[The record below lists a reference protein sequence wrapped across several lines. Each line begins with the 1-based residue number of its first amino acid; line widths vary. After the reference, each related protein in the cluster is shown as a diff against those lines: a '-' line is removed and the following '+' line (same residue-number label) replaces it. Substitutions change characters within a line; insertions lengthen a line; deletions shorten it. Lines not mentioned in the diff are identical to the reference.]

1 MHIVKYIGIYDM
13 SLAFDVGEE
22 ISISSQKNVALRTI
36 STLKTQQQNKQA
48 F

>member
-1 MHIVKYIGIYDM
+1 MHIEKQRGYGV

-22 ISISSQKNVALRTI
+22 FSISSQKNVTLRTI
-36 STLKTQQQNKQA
+36 YTFKTQKQNKQA